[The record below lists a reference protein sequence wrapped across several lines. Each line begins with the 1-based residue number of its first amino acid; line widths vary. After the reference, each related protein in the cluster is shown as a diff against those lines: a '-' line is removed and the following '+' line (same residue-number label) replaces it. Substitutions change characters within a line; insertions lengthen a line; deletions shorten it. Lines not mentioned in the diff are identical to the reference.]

1 MQHTTVDQVA
11 FNRPGDPQDQLPDA
25 GLAHLFRGSAGR
37 GSWEL
42 GTRGTDTAEAAPAR
56 TEGRRVY
63 PFSPT
68 LLSTVDEVVFGADLD
83 FSEGKQEQFLEQ
95 FEGAH
100 GSSSWSTVAKLSG
113 LKTWSDGKLPADIA
127 AAGNAQLR
135 RSSDRRRKPRGR
147 TGR

>member
-1 MQHTTVDQVA
+1 MQHTTVDKVA
-11 FNRPGDPQDQLPDA
+11 FNHPNDPQDQVPDA
-25 GLAHLFRGSAGR
+25 GFTHLFRGSAGR

-42 GTRGTDTAEAAPAR
+42 GTQGTDAATAAASR

-68 LLSTVDEVVFGADLD
+68 LLSTVDEVVFGTDMD
-83 FSEGKQEQFLEQ
+83 FSAGKQEQFLEQ

-100 GSSSWSTVAKLSG
+100 GSSSWSTIAKPSG

-127 AAGNAQLR
+127 LAGNAQLR
-135 RSSDRRRKPRGR
+135 RTSDRRRKPRGR